1 MKLEKVIKSDAKNKK
16 FTAIFCMCNG
26 KSNCCDKDKKKVHFG
41 SKGMDDYTIT
51 KDKEQRDRY
60 RTRHKKDL
68 ETKDPTRAGYL
79 SYYLLWGDSTSLQEN
94 IKDYKKRF
102 NL

>member
-1 MKLEKVIKSDAKNKK
+1 MKLIKVVKSTKTGKK
-16 FTAIFCMCNG
+16 YMAVFDNNG
-26 KSNCCDKDKKKVHFG
+26 RTKTTHFG
-41 SKGMDDYTIT
+41 SSGMDDYTL
-51 KDKEQRDRY
+51 KGDKEQRERY

-68 ETKDPTRAGYL
+68 NTGDPTKAGFL

-94 IKDYKKRF
+94 ISAYRRRF

>member
-1 MKLEKVIKSDAKNKK
+1 MKLIKVVKSTKTGKK
-16 FTAIFCMCNG
+16 YMAVFDNNG
-26 KSNCCDKDKKKVHFG
+26 RTKTTHFG
-41 SKGMDDYTIT
+41 SAGMDDYTLG
-51 KDKEQRDRY
+51 KGDKDDKEQRERY

-68 ETKDPTRAGYL
+68 NTGDPTKAGFL

-94 IKDYKKRF
+94 ISAYRRRF